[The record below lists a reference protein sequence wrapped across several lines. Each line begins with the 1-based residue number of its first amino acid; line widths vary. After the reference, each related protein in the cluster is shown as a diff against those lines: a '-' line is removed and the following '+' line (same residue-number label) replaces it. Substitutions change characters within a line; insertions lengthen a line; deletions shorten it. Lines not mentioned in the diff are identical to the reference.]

1 MPQCPT
7 NEGIFIA
14 SQGPH
19 GGVASSALR
28 NANGYT
34 AAQAGAAAQEQ
45 TRIHAQTQQEYINKI
60 RDSFGTYQGGAVDP
74 DKLSP
79 GARQVARKVMKWW
92 GEAKK
97 AYEKRMVE
105 DWNDA
110 LYAASGATAGVHSR
124 WMNICAGLNKV
135 FKDARAPLD
144 HWAAVFSAQP
154 DRAWQNNDLVVSANL
169 MQATTKGIGDKFKN
183 FLMGKETMN
192 IVMPIVK
199 RTGFKKEEV
208 LTLLGEVVNA
218 KGTPSRN
225 QHLLDKWAKQIREI
239 ESLPAMERDYNELM
253 ALMDKRTQ
261 LLRHLNNENVD
272 PTRDGDVYSC
282 GYTDGEAKA
291 LKNYILSLGI
301 TEAEIDAFT
310 DRMTAASDMITQAR
324 VDAGLVHPN
333 QIAAFPKSLEFF
345 VPFQTKNGNKSGP
358 INDARIYNPGRYH
371 EMVGSKDSRPDSAF
385 WTLMNYAR
393 RAANEIG
400 MQDYGRR
407 LLATAQVHEAKG
419 IKSGLLYKSESELA
433 QMRNSADYGLRHL
446 VNTMEERGGI
456 FVDGPVVNKKTG
468 QVDTKRVLLYF
479 DPDFKDEKSGLTG
492 AKLNE
497 ALIAAPK
504 YNSGLTQA
512 AATANSWY
520 GQLFTRIPG
529 FAVVTGSRDM
539 VERSFHMSNY
549 EMHNER
555 GELVTGI
562 SLVPKYFANAPRA
575 AKMLYDNLRG
585 NADPNSM
592 GAQYWREY
600 TEGGLHMEYTPGM
613 DESKRTIQDVLEARN
628 KPKGR
633 LEKALDDP
641 AFKPLKDL
649 VSGLGEKGGKVMN
662 VLNAWNDYFNNIPSF
677 NEFVTL
683 REAGLSAR
691 QAVNQTRLSMDLNQ
705 TGTLTP
711 VMRALYPFVK
721 PTVQSGAAM
730 MRTMGFTYDPRGFFT
745 PGRWRGV
752 AYMLGAYAA
761 LSSLLPVIREALGQD
776 EDGNDILDAIPMS
789 VLTKS
794 IPIGIGD
801 KDYVK
806 LSIGFGPVQ
815 FVAAMVFGLD
825 RLLKGQMTP
834 EDFGA
839 ELLFTGV
846 KNLAPGNAP
855 EFNLSQNPAAWLTQM
870 FSPTWARPVTELAT
884 NTNYF
889 GAEIAR
895 PQQDKSV
902 ARALSGRSATP
913 MFYHKLAKDILQTTG
928 IDLAPEQI
936 RSIEDNLLAGPL
948 RLIKVLYH
956 SEDSDIRKGG
966 LEESA
971 SERINPFFAAMG
983 GSMIWGSVSNMD
995 RSLFYN
1001 AANYYQDKIK
1011 KAGIRLKDSSY
1022 GRDKAK
1028 RIAYQENLLAEHG
1041 FTPDEIEDILK
1052 IEEVRGSIGQLNSAL
1067 SKETRKLWTDAESV
1081 DVLKEAFAQVAGNE
1095 AELYK
1100 NAISDLHFYRR

>member
-7 NEGIFIA
+7 NEGIFTA
-14 SQGPH
+14 SQGPQ

-34 AAQAGAAAQEQ
+34 AAEAGAAAQEQ
-45 TRIHAQTQQEYINKI
+45 TRINAQTQQEYINKI
-60 RDSFGTYQGGAVDP
+60 RNSFGTYQGAAVAP

-79 GARQVARKVMKWW
+79 GTRQVARKIMKWW

-97 AYEKRMVE
+97 SYEKRMVN
-105 DWNDA
+105 DWNED
-110 LYAASGATAGVHSR
+110 LHAASGATAGVHSR
-124 WMNICAGLNKV
+124 WMNICASLDKV
-135 FKDARAPLD
+135 FKNARAPLD
-144 HWAAVFSAQP
+144 HWAAVFSAQT

-169 MQATTKGIGDKFKN
+169 MQATTKGMGDKLRGL
-183 FLMGKETMN
+183 LMGRETMD

-199 RTGFKKEEV
+199 RTGYSKEDV
-208 LTLLGEVVNA
+208 CTFLGEAANL
-218 KGTPSRN
+218 KGVPSRN
-225 QHLLDKWAKQIREI
+225 QLLLDRWAKQIREI
-239 ESLPAMERDYNELM
+239 ESLPALERDYTELM
-253 ALMDKRTQ
+253 KLMDKREQ
-261 LLRHLNNENVD
+261 LLKHLDNENVVRE
-272 PTRDGDVYSC
+272 RDGTVVSC
-282 GYTDGEAKA
+282 GYTNGEARVKMRD
-291 LKNYILSLGI
+291 ILAQGF
-301 TEAEIDAFT
+301 TEAEIDAFSK
-310 DRMTAASDMITQAR
+310 RMTAISDQITQAR
-324 VDAGLVHPN
+324 IDAGLIHPN
-333 QIAAFPKSLEFF
+333 QIAAFPKTLEYY
-345 VPFQTKNGNKSGP
+345 VPFQSKKGNNSGSV
-358 INDARIYNPGRYH
+358 NDARVYNPGRYY
-371 EMVGSKDSRPDSAF
+371 EMVGSADARPDSAY

-400 MQDYGRR
+400 MKDYGMR

-419 IKSGLLYKSESELA
+419 IKSGLLYKSERELA
-433 QMRNSADYGLRHL
+433 RMRNSNDYSLRHL

-456 FVDGPVVNKKTG
+456 YVDGPVVNKKTG
-468 QVDTKRVLLYF
+468 QVDIKRVLLYF
-479 DPDFKDEKSGLTG
+479 DPNFKDEKSGLTG

-520 GQLFTRIPG
+520 GQLFTRTPV
-529 FAVVTGSRDM
+529 FSVVNGMRDL

-555 GELVTGI
+555 GDLVTGI
-562 SLVPKYFANAPRA
+562 SLVPKYFKNSIRA
-575 AKMLYDNLRG
+575 GKMLYDNLRG
-585 NADPNSM
+585 YADPNSM

-600 TEGGLHMEYTPGM
+600 TDAGLHMEYTPGM
-613 DESKRTIQDVLEARN
+613 DESRRTIQDVLEARN
-628 KPKGR
+628 KPKSGI
-633 LEKALDDP
+633 EKALDNP

-649 VSGLGEKGGKVMN
+649 VSGLGEKGGAVMDT
-662 VLNAWNDYFNNIPSF
+662 LNAWNDYFNNIASF
-677 NEFVTL
+677 NEFITL

-691 QAVNQTRLSMDLNQ
+691 QAVNQTRLSMDLHQ

-711 VMRALYPFVK
+711 VMRALYPFVR

-730 MRTMGFTYDPRGFFT
+730 MRTMGFTYDPRGFFKG
-745 PGRWRGV
+745 GRRGI

-776 EDGNDILDAIPMS
+776 EDGNDVLDAIPMS

-801 KDYVK
+801 RDYVK
-806 LSIGFGPVQ
+806 LPIGFGPVQ
-815 FVAAMVFGLD
+815 LVAAMVFGQD

-834 EDFGA
+834 EDLGA
-839 ELLFTGV
+839 ELLFTGL

-902 ARALSGRSATP
+902 ARALSGRSSTP
-913 MFYHKLAKDILQTTG
+913 VFYHKLAKDILQTTG

-956 SEDSDIRKGG
+956 TEDSDIRKGG

-971 SERINPFFAAMG
+971 SERINPFIAAMG

-995 RSLFYN
+995 RALFYN
-1001 AANYYQDKIK
+1001 AATYYQDKIK

-1022 GRDKAK
+1022 GRDKAR

-1041 FTPDEIEDILK
+1041 FSLDEIEDILT
-1052 IEEVRGSIGQLNSAL
+1052 IEAVRGSIGQLNSAL
-1067 SKETRKLWTDAESV
+1067 SKGTRKLWTDAESV
-1081 DVLKEAFAQVAGNE
+1081 DVLKEAFAQVAENE

-1100 NAISDLHFYRR
+1100 NAISGLHFYRR

>member
-7 NEGIFIA
+7 NEGIFTA
-14 SQGPH
+14 SQGPQ

-34 AAQAGAAAQEQ
+34 ATEAGAAAQKQ
-45 TRIHAQTQQEYINKI
+45 TRINAQMQQEYVNKI
-60 RDSFGTYQGGAVDP
+60 RESFGTYQGPTVDP

-79 GARQVARKVMKWW
+79 GTRQVARKVMKWW

-97 AYEKRMVE
+97 SYEKRMVE

-110 LYAASGATAGVHSR
+110 LHAASGATAGVHSR
-124 WMNICAGLNKV
+124 WMNFCAGLDRV
-135 FKDARAPLD
+135 FKNARAPLN
-144 HWAAVFSAQP
+144 HWAAVFSAQT

-169 MQATTKGIGDKFKN
+169 MQATTKGMLDKLTGL
-183 FLMGKETMN
+183 LMGKETMD

-199 RTGFKKEEV
+199 RTGYSKEDV
-208 LTLLGEVVNA
+208 CTFLGEAANL
-218 KGTPSRN
+218 KGVPSRN
-225 QHLLDKWAKQIREI
+225 QLLLDRWAKQIREI
-239 ESLPAMERDYNELM
+239 ESLPALKRDYSELM
-253 ALMDKRTQ
+253 KLIDKRES
-261 LLRHLNNENVD
+261 LLKHLDNENVISEK
-272 PTRDGDVYSC
+272 DGTVVSC
-282 GYTDGEAKA
+282 GYTNGEAKA
-291 LKNYILSLGI
+291 KMNDILSRGF
-301 TEAEIDAFT
+301 TEAEIDAFSK
-310 DRMTAASDMITQAR
+310 RMTTISDQITQAR
-324 VDAGLVHPN
+324 IDAGLIHPN
-333 QIAAFPKSLEFF
+333 QIAAFPKTLEYY
-345 VPFQTKNGNKSGP
+345 VPFQSKKGNNSGP
-358 INDARIYNPGRYH
+358 INDARVYNPGRYH
-371 EMVGSKDSRPDSAF
+371 EMVGSADSRPDSAF

-400 MQDYGRR
+400 MQDYGLR
-407 LLATAQVHEAKG
+407 LLATAQVHEGKG
-419 IKSGLLYKSESELA
+419 IKSGLRYKREKDIA
-433 QMRNSADYGLRHL
+433 AMRNSNDYSLRHL

-468 QVDTKRVLLYF
+468 KVDTERVLLYF
-479 DPDFKDEKSGLTG
+479 DPNFKDEKSGLTG

-512 AATANSWY
+512 AATVNSVY
-520 GQLFTRIPG
+520 GQLFTRTPV
-529 FAVVTGSRDM
+529 FSVVNGMRDL

-555 GELVTGI
+555 GDLVTGI
-562 SLVPKYFANAPRA
+562 SLVPKYLSNSIRA
-575 AKMLYDNLRG
+575 GKMLYDNLRG

-600 TEGGLHMEYTPGM
+600 TDGGLHMEYTPGM
-613 DESKRTIQDVLEARN
+613 DESRRTIQDVLEARN

-641 AFKPLKDL
+641 VFKPLKNL
-649 VSGLGEKGGKVMN
+649 VSGLGEKGGVVMDT
-662 VLNAWNDYFNNIPSF
+662 LNSWNDYFNNIASF
-677 NEFVTL
+677 NEFITL

-691 QAVNQTRLSMDLNQ
+691 QATNQTRLSMDLHQ

-711 VMRALYPFVK
+711 VLRALYPFVK

-730 MRTMGFTYDPRGFFT
+730 MRTMGFTYDPRGFFKG
-745 PGRWRGV
+745 GRRGV

-761 LSSLLPVIREALGQD
+761 LSSLLPVIRDALGQD

-794 IPIGIGD
+794 IPIGIGE

-806 LSIGFGPVQ
+806 LPIGFGPVQ
-815 FVAAMVFGLD
+815 LVAAMVFGQD

-834 EDFGA
+834 EDLGA
-839 ELLFTGV
+839 ELLFTGL
-846 KNLAPGNAP
+846 KNLAPGNTP
-855 EFNLSQNPAAWLTQM
+855 EFNFGQNPAAWLTQM
-870 FSPTWARPVTELAT
+870 FSPTWSRPITELAT

-902 ARALSGRSATP
+902 ARALSGRSSTP
-913 MFYHKLAKDILQTTG
+913 MFYHRLAKDILQTTG

-948 RLIKVLYH
+948 RLIKALYH
-956 SEDSDIRKGG
+956 TEDSDIRKGG

-971 SERINPFFAAMG
+971 TERINPFIAAMG

-1001 AANYYQDKIK
+1001 AAKYYQDKIK

-1022 GRDKAK
+1022 GSNKAK
-1028 RIAYQENLLAEHG
+1028 RIAYQENLLAENG
-1041 FTPDEIEDILK
+1041 FTPDEIEDILM

-1067 SKETRKLWTDAESV
+1067 SKETRRLWTDAESV
-1081 DVLKEAFAQVAGNE
+1081 DVLKEAFAQVAGDE

-1100 NAISDLHFYRR
+1100 NAISGLHFYRR